1 MWSLEF
7 VQVLDESK
15 QKAKE
20 AVKIE
25 KTSEMTSS
33 PKPIPVVQRASSTN
47 EPSPPDDDSA
57 AERLREFKD
66 PSHLAA
72 KQVEL
77 GSSAESDGGGMDSLK
92 DHFSRVSQL
101 QQGDVHSMGSNYS
114 SDDLVGFI

>member
-15 QKAKE
+15 QKQKE
-20 AVKIE
+20 VSKIE
-25 KTSEMTSS
+25 KLSETVSS
-33 PKPIPVVQRASSTN
+33 PKPIPVLQRRAPSTN
-47 EPSPPDDDSA
+47 EASPPDNSA
-57 AERLREFKD
+57 AERLQEFKD